1 MNVTDLLKLFVV
13 YALRQGA
20 IAGATSAEEAVYAVD
35 PAGIVQWAFPAR
47 PVFCAHKRQR
57 FDYTKGAD
65 SRQLA
70 AALDEA
76 AATSGVAERLRP
88 MDIRRGAAKDAGAL
102 KAGPSLSNASA
113 ALNHSSKSTELGITK
128 RYMGPNPTSTFS
140 DRLWLPDHIMGIKA
154 VDTRTVAGV
163 TPRSVTSAMLNEYIS
178 RLENSSLLVQNGRG

>member
-20 IAGATSAEEAVYAVD
+20 IAGATSAEEAVYA
-35 PAGIVQWAFPAR
+35 
-47 PVFCAHKRQR
+47 RQR

-163 TPRSVTSAMLNEYIS
+163 TPRSVTSAMLNEYINRS
-178 RLENSSLLVQNGRG
+178 VPRPGSAHQR